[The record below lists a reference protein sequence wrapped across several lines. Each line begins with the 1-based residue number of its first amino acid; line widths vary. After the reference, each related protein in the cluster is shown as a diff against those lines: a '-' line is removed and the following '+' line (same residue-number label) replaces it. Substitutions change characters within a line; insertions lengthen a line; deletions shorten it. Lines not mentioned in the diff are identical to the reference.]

1 MNKLLM
7 EENDRLQKQ
16 VSQLVYE
23 NGYYRQQTQSVRV
36 FITPLLLPHLPFQA
50 AAPLCLCSPPP
61 PCGVCVAVC
70 RALGSDHDDV
80 ALLQAG
86 LATTDTSC
94 ESVVTSGPQN
104 VAAVLPQAQPRDAGP
119 AGYVLLSPCL
129 PFFAFILPWQY
140 GWHQPAVSMSVS
152 SLQAHVHS
160 GGDTDGVSV
169 QGHRHR
175 RRVGPDARD
184 EGRSRPPNHYY
195 FACLLVSE
203 FLLPLDE

>member
-36 FITPLLLPHLPFQA
+36 LPLIAQLLLPLPLPHLPFQA
-50 AAPLCLCSPPP
+50 CSST
-61 PCGVCVAVC
+61 AVPVVHPS
-70 RALGSDHDDV
+70 AV

-184 EGRSRPPNHYY
+184 EGWSRPLNHYYY
-195 FACLLVSE
+195 FACLFASE
-203 FLLPLDE
+203 SLLYSFLARLN